1 MIKKIYGKHTFYFSV
16 LTICLSTISLLIAEN
31 FKLSNE
37 LITPLFCLFFIL
49 SIGISHGAMDNYKAN
64 KLLKIYKV
72 NNKLIFFIIYIF
84 ISFSVILLWS
94 IYSSLTLLF
103 FLLVASYHFGREDTS
118 FLHKGNSML
127 DQLLY
132 LVKGSLI
139 VFSPLFFHFEET
151 LKIFEILFLSKNIL
165 IFIAEEHWIVNVCL
179 SLNILGYFYF
189 AFKNSFEDFE
199 IIFLDLLSILILNY
213 FFTPLIAFTIYFCF
227 LHSIRHII
235 SIAYELNPSNFLDG
249 FKNFL
254 KKALPLTIITAVLY
268 LISIVFLSNSYVLND
283 VIIKVIF
290 IGLASL
296 TFPHI
301 LLEYLI
307 EINEKRN

>member
-64 KLLKIYKV
+64 KLLKIYKL
-72 NNKLIFFIIYIF
+72 NNKLIFCIIYIL

-165 IFIAEEHWIVNVCL
+165 IFITEEHWIVNVCL

-213 FFTPLIAFTIYFCF
+213 FLTPLIAFTIYFCF

>member
-16 LTICLSTISLLIAEN
+16 LTICLSIISLLIEEN

-64 KLLKIYKV
+64 KLLKIYKL
-72 NNKLIFFIIYIF
+72 NNKLIFFIIYIL

-249 FKNFL
+249 FKNFV

-283 VIIKVIF
+283 AIIKVIF